1 MATII
6 PMSIMKIEEMK
17 ISELVEYENNP
28 RVIEDDAVEA
38 VAKSIKE
45 FGWKQ
50 PIVVD
55 KNNTIIAG
63 HTRFKAAKLLGLE
76 TVPVVI
82 ADDLTEDEVR
92 AYRIIDNKSSEL
104 TLWNPDMLMKEL
116 SAIDFDM
123 TSWKFDTS
131 ALENLDMSA
140 VTPDIQ
146 GIAYKEKFGVVI
158 DCDDE
163 PMQRAVFEF
172 VTAGGYQARIVSI

>member
-1 MATII
+1 M
-6 PMSIMKIEEMK
+6 PIMKIVEMK

-38 VAKSIKE
+38 VAESIKA

-63 HTRFKAAKLLGLE
+63 HTRHKAAKSLGLE

-82 ADDLTEDEVR
+82 ADDLTEDEVQ
-92 AYRIIDNKSSEL
+92 AYRLVDNKTSEYSLWDSDLL
-104 TLWNPDMLMKEL
+104 TKEL
-116 SAIDFDM
+116 STIDFDM
-123 TSWKFDTS
+123 TSWAFDTS
-131 ALENLDMSA
+131 ALKNFDMSA
-140 VTPDIQ
+140 IIPDVQ
-146 GIAYKEKFGVVI
+146 GIDYKEKFGVVI
-158 DCDDE
+158 DCQDE
-163 PMQRAVFEF
+163 SEQRRVFEY